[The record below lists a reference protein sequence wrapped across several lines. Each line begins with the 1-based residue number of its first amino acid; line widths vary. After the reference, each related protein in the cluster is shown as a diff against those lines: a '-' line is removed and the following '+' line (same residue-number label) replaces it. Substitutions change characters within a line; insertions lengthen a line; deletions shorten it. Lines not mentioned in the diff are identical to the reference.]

1 MKRGDRGFTVL
12 EALVATFL
20 TIVVG
25 ATVTKSLIFTTDV
38 LGQNELEGDAIA
50 EAQEAME
57 DLRTYSYEDIEGGT
71 TTSGEFTIT
80 RAVDTDNPED
90 GMKAITVTVSWEW
103 KGESR
108 SYALHTVYS
117 KINRT

>member
-1 MKRGDRGFTVL
+1 MKRDDRGFTVL

-38 LGQNELEGDAIA
+38 LGQNEVEADAVA
-50 EAQEAME
+50 EAQEAIE
-57 DLRTYSYEDIEGGT
+57 DLRTYSFDDIQGGT

-80 RAVDTDNPED
+80 RDVTNDSPED

-108 SYALHTVYS
+108 SYALHTVYA

>member
-1 MKRGDRGFTVL
+1 
-12 EALVATFL
+12 LVATFL
-20 TIVVG
+20 TIIVG
-25 ATVTKSLIFTTDV
+25 GTVTKSLIFTTDV
-38 LGQNELEGDAIA
+38 LGQNEVEAAAIA
-50 EAQEAME
+50 QAQESIE

-80 RAVDTDNPED
+80 RDVTADSPED